1 MFGHFN
7 YSFNYL
13 HLRFVQFYQVVFFI
27 YLNFLFLMQFLK
39 ITPHLQLLQ
48 NIGYIPHAVQYTF
61 VALYSMGFPGG
72 SVVKCLPAMRETWVR
87 SLSWEDPLERTWQPT
102 QYSLPGKFH
111 GRRSLVSY
119 SPWGYKESDT
129 TEWLHL
135 TFISSSLY
143 LPLNHPY
150 IATPL
155 W

>member
-87 SLSWEDPLERTWQPT
+87 SLSWEDPLEKDMATHSVFLAWKIPWT
-102 QYSLPGKFH
+102 EEPGE
-111 GRRSLVSY
+111 L
-119 SPWGYKESDT
+119 
-129 TEWLHL
+129 
-135 TFISSSLY
+135 
-143 LPLNHPY
+143 
-150 IATPL
+150 
-155 W
+155 